1 MRVYLGSPGKS
12 TRNVGSLVS
21 VGAANSHHNKARTF
35 SKVSLRGEIR
45 EGDRE
50 NRMCQDPGPE
60 SGKYFL
66 LKGRWF
72 VGQAGGSVRES

>member
-50 NRMCQDPGPE
+50 NRMC
-60 SGKYFL
+60 
-66 LKGRWF
+66 
-72 VGQAGGSVRES
+72 